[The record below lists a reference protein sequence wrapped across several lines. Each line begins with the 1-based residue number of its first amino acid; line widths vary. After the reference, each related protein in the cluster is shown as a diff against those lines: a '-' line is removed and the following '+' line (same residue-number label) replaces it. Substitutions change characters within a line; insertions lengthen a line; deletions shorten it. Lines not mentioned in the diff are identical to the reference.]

1 MDALIE
7 KLKGQIIEQLNLAE
21 VKPEEINP
29 DSPFFGVLMSPWWLL
44 VGYLLLLAAA
54 AIRHVYFKAPS
65 SKVII
70 SLLLSFVVSYL
81 VGSVLAFVYVGPHP

>member
-1 MDALIE
+1 MYNLISCG
-7 KLKGQIIEQLNLAE
+7 LITLILLAFGW
-21 VKPEEINP
+21 P

-54 AIRHVYFKAPS
+54 AIRHVSFKVPS

-81 VGSVLAFVYVGPHP
+81 IGSVLAFVFIGPQP